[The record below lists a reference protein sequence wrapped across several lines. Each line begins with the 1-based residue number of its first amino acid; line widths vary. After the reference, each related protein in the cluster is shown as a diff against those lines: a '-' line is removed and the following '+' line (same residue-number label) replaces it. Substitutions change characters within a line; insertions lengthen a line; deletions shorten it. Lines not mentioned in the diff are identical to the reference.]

1 MEWTCDIRENVGTKM
16 KQLLEKL
23 SDAPGISGHECA
35 VRKLITSEIES
46 YVDEIYPDS
55 MGNLTAIK
63 YSECEFKVPTIMLA
77 AHMDEIGLTVRYID
91 SDGYIFFNQIG
102 GWFDQT
108 LLNQRMV
115 IHTRDEKQYY
125 GIIGSKP
132 PHVMKSAEYD
142 KVIKTDDMFLDV
154 GAGSKSEV
162 EKMGIEI
169 GNQIVPD
176 AKFFTLNGTKVSGKA
191 LDNRAGCAMLIEAI
205 KRLGNIRANVYAVFT
220 VQEEVGLKGAKTAA
234 YRINPDYAFATDVT
248 ICGDHPG
255 ISPKDANMFMG
266 KGPAV
271 MVSDACG
278 RGIIVPEVILR
289 HVRDAAKEY
298 DIPVQYEAG
307 NSGTT
312 DGMAIQLTREGIP
325 TGVISVPTRYIH
337 TPYSVMDMTDL
348 ESAVNL
354 VVRMLEAW

>member
-1 MEWTCDIRENVGTKM
+1 MIE
-16 KQLLEKL
+16 LLKKL
-23 SDAPGISGHECA
+23 SDAPGISGHESA
-35 VRKLITSEIES
+35 IRDIISAELMP
-46 YVDEIYPDS
+46 YVDQIFTDN
-55 MGNLTAIK
+55 MGNLITRKRHTAIG
-63 YSECEFKVPTIMLA
+63 PTIMLA

-91 SDGYIFFNQIG
+91 PDGYIFFNTIG

-115 IHTRDEKQYY
+115 IHTRDKKEYY

-132 PHVMKSAEYD
+132 PHIMRSTEYD
-142 KVIKTDDMFLDV
+142 KVIKTDEMFIDV

-176 AKFFTLNGTKVSGKA
+176 AKFFTLNGTKISGKA
-191 LDNRAGCAMLIEAI
+191 LDNRAGCTMLVETI
-205 KRLGNIRANVYAVFT
+205 KRLKHIKANVYAVFT

-234 YRINPDYAFATDVT
+234 YQINPNYAIATDVT

-255 ISPKDANMFMG
+255 VTLKDANIELG

-271 MVSDACG
+271 MVSDGNG
-278 RGIIVPEVILR
+278 RGIIVPEIILN
-289 HVRDAAKEY
+289 HVRDIVKEY
-298 DIPVQYEAG
+298 DIKIQYEAG
-307 NSGTT
+307 NGGTT
-312 DGMAIQLTREGIP
+312 DGAAIQLTREGIP

-337 TPYSVMDMTDL
+337 TPYSVLDMNDL
-348 ESAVNL
+348 ESSVNL
-354 VVRMLEAW
+354 LVRMLENW

>member
-1 MEWTCDIRENVGTKM
+1 M
-16 KQLLEKL
+16 KQLLEEL
-23 SDAPGISGHECA
+23 SNAPGISGHECG
-35 VRKLITSEIES
+35 VRKLIMTELKA
-46 YVDEIYPDS
+46 YVDEMYTDN
-55 MGNLTAIK
+55 MGNLITRKSFNATG
-63 YSECEFKVPTIMLA
+63 PTIMLA

-91 SDGYIFFNQIG
+91 ADGFIFFNQIG

-108 LLNQRMV
+108 LLNQRMI
-115 IHTRDEKQYY
+115 IHTRDEKEYY

-132 PHVMKSAEYD
+132 PHVMKIEEYS

-154 GAGSKSEV
+154 GAGSKAEV

-205 KRLGNIRANVYAVFT
+205 KRLKNTKANVYAVFT
-220 VQEEVGLKGAKTAA
+220 VQEEVGLKGARTAA
-234 YRINPDYAFATDVT
+234 YKINPDFAFATDVT
-248 ICGDHPG
+248 ICGDHPS
-255 ISPKDANMFMG
+255 ISLKDANVMMG

-271 MVSDACG
+271 MVSDGCG
-278 RGIIVPEVILR
+278 RGIIVPEVILN
-289 HVRDAAKEY
+289 HVRDVVNEY
-298 DIPVQYEAG
+298 NIPVQYEAG
-307 NSGTT
+307 NGGTT
-312 DGMAIQLTREGIP
+312 DGAAIQLTRDGIP

-348 ESAVNL
+348 ESSINL
-354 VVRMLEAW
+354 IVKMLESW